1 VIRARNNRKLTV
13 EGVVLVTSKENLYD
27 TKKAWVSELLGV
39 GMVMSHTMIDKDG
52 EEEREVHAMKKEIE
66 SLRHHVEYYKDTN
79 QYVLILKAY
88 FLEGHSRYK
97 LLWDAFVKKIVD

>member
-1 VIRARNNRKLTV
+1 
-13 EGVVLVTSKENLYD
+13 LVTSKENLYD

-66 SLRHHVEYYKDTN
+66 SL
-79 QYVLILKAY
+79 
-88 FLEGHSRYK
+88 
-97 LLWDAFVKKIVD
+97 